1 MFCEET
7 QEKSQCFC
15 ASSALLHLT
24 LSIVHNFVL
33 FLVSGLRRV
42 AQSVGIYTECQKH
55 LSVSYSCR
63 D

>member
-1 MFCEET
+1 MSCEVT

-15 ASSALLHLT
+15 VSSALLHLT
-24 LSIVHNFVL
+24 HSIRHNFGL
-33 FLVSGLRRV
+33 FFVSGLRRV